1 MERRPSW
8 HYIQSAVVPFR
19 RQGDGLEV
27 LLITSRKGTHWV
39 LPKGIVEPGMT
50 AADSAAKEAW
60 EEAGIEGNV
69 IAQSLGWYS
78 YDKWHGTCA
87 VEVFPMEV
95 TTELTDWPEAETRR
109 REWLSLNQAAERLD
123 HEHLRAI
130 LGSLPDALDSGV

>member
-1 MERRPSW
+1 
-8 HYIQSAVVPFR
+8 
-19 RQGDGLEV
+19 
-27 LLITSRKGTHWV
+27 
-39 LPKGIVEPGMT
+39 MT